1 MHGGLAARKRNPKG
15 SKCLEFPEAF
25 LQYFHRH
32 GLADFVIFGAISA
45 G

>member
-1 MHGGLAARKRNPKG
+1 MHGGFAARKRNPKR

-25 LQYFHRH
+25 LQYFHRY
-32 GLADFVIFGAISA
+32 GLADFVILGAISA